1 MVHGNC
7 PGVERFKNPTM
18 KEKICP
24 VCGEIIEIFS
34 VDSTVACDNCGFIAY
49 NDEQSCI
56 SWCKYAKECF
66 GEELYNKLMAGKK
79 SKEEKSRN
87 EEKSL
92 TSNAVK

>member
-34 VDSTVACDNCGFIAY
+34 VDSTVTRS
-49 NDEQSCI
+49 EEHTSELQSQ
-56 SWCKYAKECF
+56 
-66 GEELYNKLMAGKK
+66 
-79 SKEEKSRN
+79 R
-87 EEKSL
+87 
-92 TSNAVK
+92 